1 LIPDIVANVGGAVT
15 SYFEMVQDLYMYFWS
30 EAEVLERL
38 QKHMVGVF
46 DGVWQVAQEK
56 GVPLRIAA
64 WMIAL
69 DKIVQQWRCGV
80 GSNRFRR
87 CA

>member
-1 LIPDIVANVGGAVT
+1 
-15 SYFEMVQDLYMYFWS
+15 MYFWS

-69 DKIVQQWRCGV
+69 DKIVQAMEMRG
-80 GSNRFRR
+80 RF
-87 CA
+87 